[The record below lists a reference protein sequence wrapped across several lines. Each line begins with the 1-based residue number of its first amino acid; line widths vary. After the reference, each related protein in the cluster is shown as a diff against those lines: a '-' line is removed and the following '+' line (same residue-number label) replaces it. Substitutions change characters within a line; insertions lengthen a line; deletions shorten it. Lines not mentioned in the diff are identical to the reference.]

1 MSAIALLFLVLGLGL
16 IGWLTARVRATR
28 FRAGSTV
35 RFSSLPSHH
44 GWFVALWTAVLNVT
58 DPFAVSKSSGG

>member
-1 MSAIALLFLVLGLGL
+1 MSPIALLFLVLGLGL

-44 GWFVALWTAVLNVT
+44 GWYVALWTAIPPLVFLVIW
-58 DPFAVSKSSGG
+58 